1 MSKIILANSNK
12 KSSIYV
18 ISTLIHF
25 VLGTQFMFA
34 IGAEVFTYESK
45 WYLVG
50 NTEFI
55 PKAENVYVP
64 IASGNVVIGV
74 EGGVVGG

>member
-1 MSKIILANSNK
+1 MPTNFIL
-12 KSSIYV
+12 
-18 ISTLIHF
+18 
-25 VLGTQFMFA
+25 A
-34 IGAEVFTYESK
+34 IGAKEPTYESK
-45 WYLVG
+45 WYIVG

>member
-1 MSKIILANSNK
+1 M
-12 KSSIYV
+12 
-18 ISTLIHF
+18 
-25 VLGTQFMFA
+25 A
-34 IGAEVFTYESK
+34 IGAEESTYESK
-45 WYLVG
+45 QNIVG
-50 NTEFI
+50 NTVFI